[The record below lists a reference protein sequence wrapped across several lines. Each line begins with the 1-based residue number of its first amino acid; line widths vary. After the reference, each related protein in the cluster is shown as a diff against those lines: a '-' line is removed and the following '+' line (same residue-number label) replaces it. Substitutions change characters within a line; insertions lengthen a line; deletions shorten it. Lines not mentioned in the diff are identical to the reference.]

1 MFRPESGA
9 IAPLSFCAK
18 FARHTGVQALH
29 LN

>member
-1 MFRPESGA
+1 MFCPGGGA

-18 FARHTGVQALH
+18 FAPHGGAQALH